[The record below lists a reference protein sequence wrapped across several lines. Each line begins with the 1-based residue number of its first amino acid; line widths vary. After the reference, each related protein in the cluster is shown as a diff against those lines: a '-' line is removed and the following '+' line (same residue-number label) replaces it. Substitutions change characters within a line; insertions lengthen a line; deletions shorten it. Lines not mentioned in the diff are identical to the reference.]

1 VSGTSVGLVGCGRWG
16 RHVLRDLRSLGC
28 DVTVVARSEA
38 TRSAALDGGA
48 AGVVDRCSAL
58 PAVEGIVVVTPTTTH
73 ADVIEE
79 VLGRGVPIFVE
90 KPLTDD
96 PESARRLAAAAP
108 ERVFVMHKWRY
119 HHGIELLAGLARSE
133 ELGRV
138 IGLRTT
144 RLGWGN
150 PHGDV
155 DGVWMLAPHDI
166 SIVLEILG
174 SIPQPVSA
182 AGEWVDG
189 LMTGLVGTLGV
200 DPWATIEVSIAHPI
214 RRREVRL
221 ICEHGVAVL
230 PDAYSDSVVVARGRL
245 QREVTLDEERRQF
258 SDELPLV
265 RELRAFVE
273 HLRGGPP
280 PRSSAAEALAEVEAI
295 AALRAA
301 CGPAP
306 SRR

>member
-1 VSGTSVGLVGCGRWG
+1 MTPPSIGLVGCGRWG

-38 TRSAALDGGA
+38 TRRAALDGGA
-48 AGVVDRCSAL
+48 DRVVDSCSSL
-58 PAVEGIVVVTPTTTH
+58 PAVDGIVVVTPTTTH
-73 ADVIEE
+73 AEVVDE
-79 VLGRGVPIFVE
+79 VLDRRVPVFVE

-96 PESARRLAAAAP
+96 PESAGRLAAAAP

-119 HHGIELLAGLARSE
+119 HPGIEMLAGLSRSG

-138 IGLRTT
+138 VGLRTT

-155 DGVWMLAPHDI
+155 DGVWMLAPHDV
-166 SIVLEILG
+166 SIVLEVLG
-174 SIPQPVSA
+174 SIPQAVSA
-182 AGEWVDG
+182 VGEWVDG
-189 LMTGLVGTLGV
+189 LMTGFVGTLGS
-200 DPWATIEVSIAHPI
+200 DPWATIEVSMAHPV

-230 PDAYSDSVVVARGRL
+230 PDAYSDSVIVARGRL
-245 QREVTLDEERRQF
+245 QRDVTLDEERRQV
-258 SDELPLV
+258 STELPLV

-273 HLRGGPP
+273 HLAGGPP
-280 PRSSAAEALAEVEAI
+280 PRSSAAEAVAEVEAI
-295 AALRAA
+295 AALRGA
-301 CGPAP
+301 CGPP
-306 SRR
+306 PHLR

>member
-1 VSGTSVGLVGCGRWG
+1 MHVGLIGCGRWG

-28 DVTVVARSEA
+28 EVTVVARSEES
-38 TRSAALDGGA
+38 RSAATEGGA
-48 AGVVDRCSAL
+48 DGIVPRGSSLPDVD
-58 PAVEGIVVVTPTTTH
+58 GIVVVTPTTTH
-73 ADVIEE
+73 AE
-79 VLGRGVPIFVE
+79 VLDDVLDRGVPMFVE

-96 PESARRLAAAAP
+96 PEAARRLVAAAP
-108 ERVFVMHKWRY
+108 DRLFVMHKWRY
-119 HHGIELLAGLARSE
+119 HPGIELMAELARGG

-138 IGLRTT
+138 VGLRTT

-155 DGVWMLAPHDI
+155 DGVWMLAPHDV
-166 SIVLEILG
+166 SIVLEVLG
-174 SIPQPVSA
+174 SIPEPVSA
-182 AGEWVDG
+182 VGEWVDG
-189 LMTGLVGTLGV
+189 LMTGLVGTLGS
-200 DPWATIEVSIAHPI
+200 DPWATIEVSMAHPV

-230 PDAYSDSVVVARGRL
+230 PDAYSDSVLVARGQL
-245 QREVTLDEERRQF
+245 QRDVTLEEERRTV
-258 SDELPLV
+258 STELPLV

-280 PRSSAAEALAEVEAI
+280 PRSNAAEALAEVETI

-301 CGPAP
+301 CGPVP
-306 SRR
+306 SPR

>member
-1 VSGTSVGLVGCGRWG
+1 MTRPSVGLVGCGRWG

-38 TRSAALDGGA
+38 TRRAALDGGA
-48 AGVVDRCSAL
+48 DRVVDSCSSL
-58 PAVEGIVVVTPTTTH
+58 PAVDGIVVVTPTTTH
-73 ADVIEE
+73 AEVVDE
-79 VLGRGVPIFVE
+79 VLDRRVPVFVE

-96 PESARRLAAAAP
+96 PESARRLAVAAP

-119 HHGIELLAGLARSE
+119 HPGIEMLAGVSRSG

-138 IGLRTT
+138 VGLRTT

-155 DGVWMLAPHDI
+155 DGVWMLAPHDV
-166 SIVLEILG
+166 SIVLEVLG
-174 SIPQPVSA
+174 SIPQAVSA
-182 AGEWVDG
+182 VGEWVDG

-200 DPWATIEVSIAHPI
+200 DPWATIEVSMAHPI

-230 PDAYSDSVVVARGRL
+230 PDAYSDSVIVARGRL
-245 QREVTLDEERRQF
+245 QRDVTLDEERRQV
-258 SDELPLV
+258 STELPLV

-273 HLRGGPP
+273 HLAGGPP
-280 PRSSAAEALAEVEAI
+280 PRSSAAEAVAEVEAI

-301 CGPAP
+301 CGPP
-306 SRR
+306 PHHR

>member
-1 VSGTSVGLVGCGRWG
+1 MTGPSVGLVGCGRWG

-28 DVTVVARSEA
+28 DVTVVGRSEA
-38 TRSAALDGGA
+38 TRRAALDGGA
-48 AGVVDRCSAL
+48 AGVVDRCSSL

-73 ADVIEE
+73 ADVVEE
-79 VLGRGVPIFVE
+79 VLDRRVPVFVE

-119 HHGIELLAGLARSE
+119 HPGIEMLAGLSRSG

-138 IGLRTT
+138 VGLRTT

-155 DGVWMLAPHDI
+155 DGVWMLAPHDV

-182 AGEWVDG
+182 VGEWVDG

-200 DPWATIEVSIAHPI
+200 DPWATIEVSMAHPI

-245 QREVTLDEERRQF
+245 QREVTLDEERRQV

-273 HLRGGPP
+273 HLGGGPP
-280 PRSSAAEALAEVEAI
+280 PRSSAAEAVAEVEAI

-301 CGPAP
+301 CGPP
-306 SRR
+306 R